1 MKSEFE
7 LFLFS
12 DLLVSN
18 RDKLKSSNSFL
29 ITLQKDGPKDS
40 SISRRINI
48 KNIVP
53 INEFI
58 DKSYENVTIEINGK
72 CNMEDLKNLLNCKG
86 ETKIQ
91 IKVVRNSKVYIFS
104 LKNPRKFNSNTFSA
118 LKNKEYIKKI
128 SF

>member
-1 MKSEFE
+1 M
-7 LFLFS
+7 
-12 DLLVSN
+12 
-18 RDKLKSSNSFL
+18 
-29 ITLQKDGPKDS
+29 ITLQKDNSKDS

-53 INEFI
+53 LNEFI

-72 CNMEDLKNLLNCKG
+72 SNMEDLKNLLNHKG

-91 IKVVRNSKVYIFS
+91 IKVVRNSKVYIFL
-104 LKNPRKFNSNTFSA
+104 LKNPRKFNLNTFSA